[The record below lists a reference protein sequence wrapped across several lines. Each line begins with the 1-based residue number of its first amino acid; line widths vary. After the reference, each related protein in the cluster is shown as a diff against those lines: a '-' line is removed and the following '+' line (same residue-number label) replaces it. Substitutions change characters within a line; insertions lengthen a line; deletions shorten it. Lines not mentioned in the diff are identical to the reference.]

1 MKAKDTVMTDGELEA
16 EIRKDYKDF
25 TIKEQTPEIEDVLCW
40 TREAQAEISFKAGME
55 YGNKKAY
62 EIGVSDGKV
71 EGIAEGIREVVE
83 WVLIQDE
90 GQMARAELG
99 WLISPDDWQAKLKEW
114 GVE

>member
-1 MKAKDTVMTDGELEA
+1 MEAKDTVMSDEEVEQFVLKLYNSPYLLVQMVEV
-16 EIRKDYKDF
+16 
-25 TIKEQTPEIEDVLCW
+25 IKK
-40 TREAQAEISFKAGME
+40 ISFKAGME

>member
-40 TREAQAEISFKAGME
+40 TREAQAEISFKAG
-55 YGNKKAY
+55 
-62 EIGVSDGKV
+62 
-71 EGIAEGIREVVE
+71 IREVVE
-83 WVLIQDE
+83 WMFESCPHAPKNFPSDKRMCVQCCE
-90 GQMARAELG
+90 
-99 WLISPDDWQAKLKEW
+99 AKLKEW